1 MEDDGFI
8 SPPKELR
15 CRRSDGKSWQC
26 RNWRIHGQSYCQDHY
41 LQMRRKQAKKKV
53 WACEPKVVKKVSG
66 KKRKRRRN
74 TGDGRAQGITM
85 IEDSA
90 GKRGKQKRGRKRK
103 KLKAADEGEKVGSD
117 VASSSSS
124 LNAKMMHQSD
134 DGKRVARAQVK
145 EVSKVALTEVSGVK
159 RVKAKPGHSNMCH
172 QCQRSDK
179 ERVVRCKNCKR
190 KRYCIP
196 CVRNWCVHILLL
208 TLVALIQKKHPI
220 YTAKAC
226 QLFTQVSL
234 KWIVDWT
241 RYPRMSEDEVATCCP
256 FCRGNCNCKACL
268 RTDGKLNIM
277 EQNTEKELEAKSQV
291 ILWQSL
297 IGCLH
302 FEYVIKG
309 CCFLIFIMLL
319 FCFSDNCNTSIVDL
333 HRSCPKCHYDL
344 CLNCCKEIREQQLI
358 SDGVTTSSN
367 KSTSSKADGHDKNL
381 VSEDLLEEEK
391 PDVRKSCSD
400 LVVPQSQ
407 WKADHGVPCPPKQ
420 MGGCGGCLLELKHI
434 FPEKEVAELLREA
447 EKIHDSSGLCLLPDV
462 FAQCRICGEVDK
474 QAADGKKE
482 VRKAARRDNS
492 HDNYLYCPDADGLCH
507 ENLKHFQ
514 WHWRRGEPVIVQ
526 NVLNMTSGLSWEPM
540 VMWRAIREV
549 HNSKGTAHHKVMAID
564 CLDWCEVE
572 INIHQFFKG
581 YMEGRTHKNSWPEML
596 KLKDW
601 PPTNFFEERLPRHGA
616 EFISSLPFQEYTNPS
631 FGILNLAACL
641 PDGILRPDLGPKTYI
656 AYGFDEELG
665 QGDSVTKLHCDMS
678 DAVNVLTHTAQMT
691 LSDKQLSKIRRL
703 KNKFAEEKGKQ
714 VKDGRRSSFSKD
726 ICTLDMNEHQC
737 ISDKQPLEEAT
748 NACEKCHKALDSG
761 KVQNDEHAI
770 DVSVL
775 DVNIDDSCVKRISK
789 LSEKSDEV
797 EVSCF
802 MQRGKPDGSDSEVDA
817 KHESGGAL
825 WDIFRR
831 EDVPKLEAYLRHHS
845 KEFRHVHGSQ
855 VEEVVHPIHDQTFY
869 LNRSHKQ
876 KLKEEFGIEPWT
888 FEQNLGE
895 AVFIPAGCPHQVRN
909 LKSCIKVALDFVS
922 PENLHEC
929 IRLTNE
935 FRYLPKCHRA
945 KEDKLE
951 VKKMIFHAVRKAL
964 KDMEACDNQAA
975 CSTF

>member
-41 LQMRRKQAKKKV
+41 LQIRRKQAKKKV
-53 WACEPKVVKKVSG
+53 WACEPKVVKMVSG

-90 GKRGKQKRGRKRK
+90 GKRDKQKRGRKRK

-124 LNAKMMHQSD
+124 LNAKTMHQSD
-134 DGKRVARAQVK
+134 DGMRVARAQ
-145 EVSKVALTEVSGVK
+145 VSGVK

-172 QCQRSDK
+172 QCQRNDK

-196 CVRNWCVHILLL
+196 CVRNW
-208 TLVALIQKKHPI
+208 
-220 YTAKAC
+220 
-226 QLFTQVSL
+226 
-234 KWIVDWT
+234 
-241 RYPRMSEDEVATCCP
+241 YPRMSEHEVATCCP

-277 EQNTEKELEAKSQV
+277 GSLGKQSPCDRSLYARYLVGVVLPFLRKMIQEQNTEKELEAKSQGV
-291 ILWQSL
+291 PLSE
-297 IGCLH
+297 LH
-302 FEYVIKG
+302 LQKTVCPSDERLY
-309 CCFLIFIMLL
+309 C
-319 FCFSDNCNTSIVDL
+319 DNCNTSIVDL
-333 HRSCPKCHYDL
+333 HRSCPKCQYDL
-344 CLNCCKEIREQQLI
+344 CLNCCKEIRERQLI

-367 KSTSSKADGHDKNL
+367 KSTSPEADGHDKNL

-391 PDVRKSCSD
+391 PGVRKSCS
-400 LVVPQSQ
+400 
-407 WKADHGVPCPPKQ
+407 DHGVPCPPKQ

-462 FAQCRICGEVDK
+462 SAQCRICGEVDK

-526 NVLNMTSGLSWEPM
+526 NVLNMASGLSWEPM

-616 EFISSLPFQEYTNPS
+616 EFISSLPFQEYTNPR

-641 PDGILRPDLGPKTYI
+641 PEGILRPDLGPKTYI

-703 KNKFAEEKGKQ
+703 KNKFAEEKGEQ

-726 ICTLDMNEHQC
+726 ICALDMNEHQC
-737 ISDKQPLEEAT
+737 VSDKQPLEEGT

-761 KVQNDEHAI
+761 KVQNDEHAV
-770 DVSVL
+770 DVSAL
-775 DVNIDDSCVKRISK
+775 DVNMDDSCVKRISK

-797 EVSCF
+797 EMSRF
-802 MQRGKPDGSDSEVDA
+802 MQCGKPDGSDSEVDA

-869 LNRSHKQ
+869 LNRAHKQ

-964 KDMEACDNQAA
+964 KDMEACDDQAA
-975 CSTF
+975 RSATIIKVETVEPDEVPSSSIANRPTSPSVKESPPLQPLPASSGST